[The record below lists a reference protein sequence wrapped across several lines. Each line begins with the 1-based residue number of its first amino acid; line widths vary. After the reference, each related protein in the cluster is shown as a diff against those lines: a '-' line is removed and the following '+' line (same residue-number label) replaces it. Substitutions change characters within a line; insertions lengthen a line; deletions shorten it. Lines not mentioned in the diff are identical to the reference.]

1 MTTLINA
8 DTVVGGAVITADASG
23 ELALQ
28 AAGATKLTV
37 GSSGVTLASALPATS
52 GGTGATTYTTGDV
65 IYASATNTLS
75 KLGIGSS
82 GQVLSV
88 SGGVPAWA
96 TPSAGAMVLLSTVNA
111 SSGASTVDVESG
123 ISTTY
128 EYYLI
133 QYDNIT
139 LYNNGFSSR
148 IGVRFKVGSSYS
160 TSSYFQGG
168 VSQNSSTS
176 STISVNNVSG
186 GSGFYL
192 GNGTLETDYA
202 SYKNKLSGQLWFY
215 TTTTANTYK
224 TYCHVSS
231 AISGASSPANA
242 VWSSGAGYL
251 YDSSSLSSNI
261 AGVRFYPIDF
271 PSQAYFSTGT
281 FRLYGIVKT

>member
-1 MTTLINA
+1 MPVTIDGTSGITTPAISGL
-8 DTVVGGAVITADASG
+8 TTPVGIS
-23 ELALQ
+23 
-28 AAGATKLTV
+28 
-37 GSSGVTLASALPATS
+37 S
-52 GGTGATTYTTGDV
+52 GGTNITTYTTGDV
-65 IYASATNTLS
+65 LYASATNTLG

-82 GQVLSV
+82 NQVLTV
-88 SGGVPAWA
+88 SGGVPTWA

-133 QYDNIT
+133 QFDNIT
-139 LYNNGFSSR
+139 LYNNGFHSR

-160 TSSYFQGG
+160 TATYYQGG
-168 VSQNSSTS
+168 ASQNSATS
-176 STISVNNVSG
+176 SSITITNVNG

-192 GNGTLETDYA
+192 GNANLDTDYT
-202 SYKNKLSGQLWFY
+202 SFKNKLSGQLWFY

-224 TYCHVSS
+224 TYCYVSS
-231 AISGASSPANA
+231 AISGASTPANA

-261 AGVRFYPIDF
+261 AGVRFYPFDF
-271 PSQAYFSTGT
+271 PSQTYFSTGT

>member
-1 MTTLINA
+1 MSTISAGTSSGTALVSTG
-8 DTVVGGAVITADASG
+8 DTSG
-23 ELALQ
+23 NLELQ
-28 AAGATKLTV
+28 SSGVTKLTV

-65 IYASATNTLS
+65 LYASATNTLG

-88 SGGVPAWA
+88 SGGVPAWV

-139 LYNNGFSSR
+139 LYNNGFHSR

-160 TSSYFQGG
+160 TAAYYQGG
-168 VSQNSSTS
+168 TSQSSATS
-176 STISVNNVSG
+176 STITIPNING
-186 GSGFYL
+186 GSGFNL
-192 GNGTLETDYA
+192 GNGTLDTDYA
-202 SYKNKLSGQLWFY
+202 SFKNKLSGQLWFY

-231 AISGASSPANA
+231 AISGSSSPANA
-242 VWSSGAGYL
+242 VWASCAGYL

-261 AGVRFYPIDF
+261 AGVRFYPFDY